1 MDAKSLAKSKRA
13 HSQHHSKKFHSN
25 QKHKPP
31 SIATNEAGA
40 TKKQLG
46 NHAKDGNFLSKD
58 APKLPTNWDRYGEEI
73 SVEETS
79 GEATAPISDI
89 ILPKSKGADYRHL
102 IAEARS
108 QMLSSSYMDVFP
120 SLDDVLPRELSS
132 GGSAM
137 LAARG
142 EGIFSWIDDDSFI
155 VDEKTTANPEA
166 SFLSLN
172 LQTLAE
178 QLQKLDVSTRLF
190 IEEEVLPSELRA
202 NGKAICD
209 QRSSHMQTSNSEEGT
224 RDIEISSVTEFCE
237 KDNIKDGVRD
247 MTETS
252 SSGYSRSI
260 HQDPNFNALPTPSNQ
275 VNDPIELEISKQ
287 TKAPNYTEQPN
298 KKFMVENANKKASTF
313 EATTAEA
320 ELDMLLNSFSETIDL
335 DTPTAASSSSNIDD
349 GVFKASPQLPSK
361 GPNSAKKVPIAAE
374 LDDALDDLL
383 QDTSYLISHE
393 EKPFNNSHI
402 QSLSPHSGTNIIAND
417 DFDSW
422 LDSI

>member
-1 MDAKSLAKSKRA
+1 
-13 HSQHHSKKFHSN
+13 
-25 QKHKPP
+25 
-31 SIATNEAGA
+31 
-40 TKKQLG
+40 
-46 NHAKDGNFLSKD
+46 
-58 APKLPTNWDRYGEEI
+58 
-73 SVEETS
+73 
-79 GEATAPISDI
+79 
-89 ILPKSKGADYRHL
+89 
-102 IAEARS
+102 
-108 QMLSSSYMDVFP
+108 
-120 SLDDVLPRELSS
+120 
-132 GGSAM
+132 
-137 LAARG
+137 
-142 EGIFSWIDDDSFI
+142 
-155 VDEKTTANPEA
+155 
-166 SFLSLN
+166 
-172 LQTLAE
+172 
-178 QLQKLDVSTRLF
+178 
-190 IEEEVLPSELRA
+190 
-202 NGKAICD
+202 
-209 QRSSHMQTSNSEEGT
+209 MQTSNSEEGT

-287 TKAPNYTEQPN
+287 IKAPNYTEQPN

-349 GVFKASPQLPSK
+349 GVFKATPQLPSK